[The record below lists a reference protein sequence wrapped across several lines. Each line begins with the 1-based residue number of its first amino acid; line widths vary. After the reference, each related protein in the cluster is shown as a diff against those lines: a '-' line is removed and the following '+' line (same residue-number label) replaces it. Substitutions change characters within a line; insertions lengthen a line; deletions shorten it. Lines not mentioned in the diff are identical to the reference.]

1 MGVATMTPG
10 PTNTAKR
17 GESAPVVS
25 VPFIR
30 ASDENIQGAG
40 IDASRQISASS
51 QDLGVFDVVAY
62 GYVRYLVLFVTA
74 TGGAGAATGAED
86 GPWNVLQN
94 LALTEPNGA
103 YIAQFTSGYELYLAN
118 KYGGYAPP
126 YAADPRHSPEFS
138 AINAANGNFQYILR
152 IPIEISGRDGLGAL
166 PNQDAAATFKLRLTI
181 APNTTVYSSV
191 PATTQPTIRVRAWL
205 ESWDQPEASSGNAAN
220 QQTPPAVNTTQFW
233 STQVYT
239 VNAGENTI
247 QLKRV
252 GNYIRQLAFVLRRA
266 GTSRANGETD
276 LMAIATDFRLVRDA
290 FPVRFLQA
298 NVWRDLMYRRTGFGG
313 VVGAEALTNELPGGL
328 DNGVRFMDWMHE
340 FDGGLGRENRDLWQP
355 TLGSTRLEAQFNVAN
370 AGTLTVVTNDVA
382 IAGQVFI

>member
-1 MGVATMTPG
+1 
-10 PTNTAKR
+10 
-17 GESAPVVS
+17 
-25 VPFIR
+25 
-30 ASDENIQGAG
+30 
-40 IDASRQISASS
+40 
-51 QDLGVFDVVAY
+51 
-62 GYVRYLVLFVTA
+62 
-74 TGGAGAATGAED
+74 
-86 GPWNVLQN
+86 
-94 LALTEPNGA
+94 
-103 YIAQFTSGYELYLAN
+103 
-118 KYGGYAPP
+118 
-126 YAADPRHSPEFS
+126 
-138 AINAANGNFQYILR
+138 
-152 IPIEISGRDGLGAL
+152 
-166 PNQDAAATFKLRLTI
+166 
-181 APNTTVYSSV
+181 
-191 PATTQPTIRVRAWL
+191 VRAWI

-298 NVWRDLMYRRTGFGG
+298 NVWRDLMYRRTGYGG